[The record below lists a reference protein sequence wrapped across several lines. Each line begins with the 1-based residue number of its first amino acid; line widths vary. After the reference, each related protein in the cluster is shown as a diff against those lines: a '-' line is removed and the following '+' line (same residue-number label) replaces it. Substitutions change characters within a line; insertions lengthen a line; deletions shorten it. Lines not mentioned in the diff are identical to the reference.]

1 MTTTALPTVD
11 SPSTRERDATTTI
24 LFLLVTLGAAIGLP
38 TYAYFY
44 DYSWLDWTMFFVL
57 YIFTGLGITVGY
69 HRLLA
74 HRSFDCPDWV
84 KVMLLIGG
92 GWAFQNSG
100 LKWAAD
106 HIRHHARCDE
116 DEDPYNATWGFFLAI
131 VDGCLS
137 GIPIVTRNMPLV

>member
-1 MTTTALPTVD
+1 MTTTTLPIVD
-11 SPSTRERDATTTI
+11 SPSTRERDVTTTM
-24 LFLLVTLGAAIGLP
+24 LYLLVALGAAIGLP

-74 HRSFDCPDWV
+74 HRSFDCPGWV
-84 KVMLLIGG
+84 KVIILIGG
-92 GWAFQNSG
+92 AWAFQNSG

-116 DEDPYNATWGFFLAI
+116 DEDPYNATWGFWHSHC
-131 VDGCLS
+131 GC
-137 GIPIVTRNMPLV
+137 